1 MPVEGCVW
9 FEREGIESIAGVE
22 LGVMGLIQKGYFVS
36 RFTKITWN
44 NGEFNWSWKF
54 GSSDNTEILEILTID
69 SHGVLITE
77 KW

>member
-44 NGEFNWSWKF
+44 NGEFN
-54 GSSDNTEILEILTID
+54 
-69 SHGVLITE
+69 
-77 KW
+77 